1 MEAPG
6 RVARRVGK
14 RLPIGAGREPQAI
27 YVELL
32 MAAPPWLVLVAD
44 DMQDARDI
52 YASYLEAR
60 GFRAVTARDG
70 EQAVEVA
77 TSERPDVI
85 VMDLTMPKMDGI
97 EATRR
102 IKRIL
107 GRTRS
112 RSSS

>member
-44 DMQDARDI
+44 DMPDAMR
-52 YASYLEAR
+52 
-60 GFRAVTARDG
+60 
-70 EQAVEVA
+70 QVA
-77 TSERPDVI
+77 DTLVG
-85 VMDLTMPKMDGI
+85 MGH
-97 EATRR
+97 RR
-102 IKRIL
+102 IGIIAGYDQTDCRV
-107 GRTRS
+107 RMSTA
-112 RSSS
+112 